1 INGPTTGSA
10 NQISALRA
18 AAAAFMGAASTPA
31 GLRRG
36 EQPIEERSP
45 NGMDATGTE
54 ILLVEDST
62 DFARMYRLRLEMDGH
77 RVRIAGTG
85 AEAIAMASASWP
97 DLILLD
103 VDLPDMDGFQ
113 VFAELRAR
121 HIRPRVVFLT
131 ITDSDDLIG
140 LAVSMGAL

>member
-1 INGPTTGSA
+1 
-10 NQISALRA
+10 
-18 AAAAFMGAASTPA
+18 
-31 GLRRG
+31 
-36 EQPIEERSP
+36 
-45 NGMDATGTE
+45 MDATGTE

-121 HIRPRVVFLT
+121 HTRPRVVFLT
-131 ITDSDDLIG
+131 ITDSDELIG
-140 LAVSMGAL
+140 LALSMGALAYLRKPKVTPDYLAARIRSWTSVPAGDAT